1 MIAGYLDTFPQID
14 PKAFIFRGVT
24 VIGDVTVGIESN
36 IWFGVVLRGDV
47 NHIRIGARTN
57 IQDNATVH
65 VTTALY
71 PTEIGDE
78 VTVGHNAVIHGSI
91 IGDRTLIGMGAV
103 LLDGCRI
110 GKNVIVAAGAILRM
124 KSVIPDGVLV
134 AGNPAVIKRD
144 ITAEERLFFER
155 SAANYVKYSYNYL
168 TSSPDVL
175 YSREE
180 LKAERTQQQHAHNG
194 A

>member
-1 MIAGYLDTFPQID
+1 MIAGYLGTFPRIHEE
-14 PKAFIFRGVT
+14 AFIFKGVT
-24 VIGDVTVGIESN
+24 IIGDVEIGPGTN
-36 IWFGVVLRGDV
+36 IWFGTVVRGDV

-57 IQDNATVH
+57 IQDNATIH

-78 VTVGHNAVIHGSI
+78 VTVGHNAVIHGSV
-91 IGDRTLIGMGAV
+91 IGDRSLIGMGAV

-110 GKNVIVAAGAILRM
+110 GKNVIVAAGSILRM
-124 KSVIPDGVLV
+124 KSVIPDGVLI
-134 AGNPAVIKRD
+134 AGNPAVVKRD

-155 SAANYVKYSYNYL
+155 SAANYVKYSHNYL
-168 TSSPDVL
+168 TSSPDIL

-180 LKAERTQQQHAHNG
+180 LKAERT
-194 A
+194 

>member
-1 MIAGYLDTFPQID
+1 MIAGYLNTFPRID
-14 PKAFIFRGVT
+14 EKAFVFKGAT
-24 VIGDVTVGIESN
+24 VIGDVVIGPESN

-47 NHIRIGARTN
+47 NYIRIGARTN

-78 VTVGHNAVIHGSI
+78 VTVGHNAVIHGST

-110 GKNVIVAAGAILRM
+110 GKNVIVAAGSIVRM

-144 ITAEERLFFER
+144 ITEDERLFFER

-168 TSSPDVL
+168 TSSSDIL

-180 LKAERTQQQHAHNG
+180 LNAELT
-194 A
+194 